1 MRGYGPLWS
10 SCGVHHLADLR
21 AVLREPH
28 FLRLYATRL
37 TAQVA
42 DGVFQVALASFV
54 LFSPEKQATA
64 GRTAAAFATLLL
76 PYSVVGPFAGV
87 FIDRWQRRTILV
99 RANVVRAA
107 LTLVVAS
114 LVAFGVE
121 SWPFYVATLAVLS
134 VNRFFLSSLS
144 ASLPHVVQRRLLV
157 TGNSLST
164 TSGTLMAVVGGGLG
178 YGVRYVAGDD
188 DVGSAMI
195 ILLTGV
201 LYLVSSAVA
210 SGMAPDL
217 LGPDPD
223 DDRVPTAEAM
233 RAVLGGISAG
243 ARHVWGRRR
252 PAYALAAIS
261 AHRFFYGL
269 STVATLLLYRNYFV
283 DEGVFRAGLGGLG
296 QVLACSAAGVVA
308 AAVATPY
315 VTRRH
320 SKETWV
326 VALLAGA
333 CVVEIA
339 LGFPYTQP
347 AFLAAAFLLGFV
359 AQGSKICV
367 DTIVQESVADAYR
380 GRVFAFYDILFNV
393 TFVSAAT
400 VAALFLPN
408 TGKSYLALTVIA
420 IGYGA
425 TALGYLAVTGRAGVR
440 STASG

>member
-1 MRGYGPLWS
+1 VVP
-10 SCGVHHLADLR
+10 HLADLR

-28 FLRLYATRL
+28 FLRLYATRV
-37 TAQVA
+37 TAQIA

-99 RANVVRAA
+99 RANVVRAGLTA
-107 LTLVVAS
+107 VVATLVA
-114 LVAFGVE
+114 LGVE
-121 SWPFYVATLAVLS
+121 SWPFYAATLAVLS

-164 TSGTLMAVVGGGLG
+164 TSGTIMAVVGGGIG
-178 YGVRYVAGDD
+178 YGVRFLAGDD
-188 DVGSAMI
+188 DNATAVIVVVAGLVYLASA
-195 ILLTGV
+195 
-201 LYLVSSAVA
+201 ACA
-210 SGMAPDL
+210 SRMAPDL

-223 DDRVPTAEAM
+223 EERATTSEAM
-233 RAVLGGISAG
+233 RAVLGGITGG
-243 ARHVWGRRR
+243 AQHVWARRR
-252 PAYALAAIS
+252 PAWALAAIS

-269 STVATLLLYRNYFV
+269 STVATLLLYRNYFT
-283 DEGVFRAGLGGLG
+283 DHGFFRAGLGGLG
-296 QVLACSAAGVVA
+296 QVLAFSAVGVVT

-315 VTRRH
+315 VTRRIG
-320 SKETWV
+320 KDAWIV
-326 VALLAGA
+326 GLLAGA

-347 AFLAAAFLLGFV
+347 AFLAAALLLGFV
-359 AQGSKICV
+359 AQGTKICV

-400 VAALFLPN
+400 VAALFLPDS
-408 TGKSYLALTVIA
+408 GRSYVALTVIA
-420 IGYGA
+420 VGYGA
-425 TALGYLAVTGRAGVR
+425 TALAYVAVTGAVAGPERR
-440 STASG
+440 SRASG

>member
-1 MRGYGPLWS
+1 MA
-10 SCGVHHLADLR
+10 HLADLR

-28 FLRLYATRL
+28 FLRLYATRV

-76 PYSVVGPFAGV
+76 PYSIVGPFAGV

-107 LTLVVAS
+107 LTA
-114 LVAFGVE
+114 LVAMLVGLGVE
-121 SWPFYVATLAVLS
+121 SWPFYAATLAVLS

-157 TGNSLST
+157 VGNSLST

-178 YGVRYVAGDD
+178 YGVRYVAGNDD
-188 DVGSAMI
+188 DGSALI
-195 ILLTGV
+195 VVTAGLV
-201 LYLVSSAVA
+201 YLASSAIA
-210 SGMAPDL
+210 STMPRDL
-217 LGPDPD
+217 LGPDD
-223 DDRVPTAEAM
+223 GGDRPTTSEAL
-233 RAVLGGISAG
+233 RAVLGGISSG
-243 ARHVWGRRR
+243 ARHVWSRRR
-252 PAYALAAIS
+252 PAYALLAIS

-269 STVATLLLYRNYFV
+269 STVATLLLYRNYFR
-283 DEGVFRAGLGGLG
+283 DDGFFKAGLAGLG
-296 QVLACSAAGVVA
+296 QVLAASAVGVVSAAVV
-308 AAVATPY
+308 TPY
-315 VTRRH
+315 VTRRIG
-320 SKETWV
+320 KDRWI
-326 VALLAGA
+326 VALMAGA

-339 LGFPYTQP
+339 LGFPYTQE

-359 AQGSKICV
+359 AQGAKICV
-367 DTIVQESVADAYR
+367 DTIVQETVADAYR

-408 TGKSYLALTVIA
+408 TGKSYVLLSVIA
-420 IGYGA
+420 AGYGL
-425 TALGYLAVTGRAGVR
+425 TGLGYAAVTGAGARRR

>member
-1 MRGYGPLWS
+1 MP
-10 SCGVHHLADLR
+10 HLADLR

-28 FLRLYATRL
+28 FLRLWATRL

-99 RANVVRAA
+99 RANVVRAGMTA
-107 LTLVVAS
+107 VVAM
-114 LVAFGVE
+114 LVGLGVE
-121 SWPFYVATLAVLS
+121 TWPFYVATLAVLS

-164 TSGTLMAVVGGGLG
+164 TSGTIMAVVGAGIG
-178 YGVRYVAGDD
+178 YGVRRLAGTDQYGTAVIVVVAGLIYL
-188 DVGSAMI
+188 GSA
-195 ILLTGV
+195 
-201 LYLVSSAVA
+201 AFA
-210 SGMAPDL
+210 SRMAPDL
-217 LGPDPD
+217 LGPDPGD
-223 DDRVPTAEAM
+223 ERTTTAEAM
-233 RAVLGGISAG
+233 RAVMGGISGG
-243 ARHVWGRRR
+243 AKHVWQRRR

-261 AHRFFYGL
+261 AHRFFYGI
-269 STVATLLLYRNYFV
+269 STVATLLLYRNYFT
-283 DEGVFRAGLGGLG
+283 DDGFFRAGIAGLG
-296 QVLACSAAGVVA
+296 QVLAFSAVGVVSAAVV
-308 AAVATPY
+308 TPY
-315 VTRRH
+315 VTRRIG
-320 SKETWV
+320 KDQWI

-339 LGFPYTQP
+339 LGFPYAQP
-347 AFLAAAFLLGFV
+347 AFLAAALLLGFV

-367 DTIVQESVADAYR
+367 DTIVQESVEDAYR

-400 VAALFLPN
+400 VAALFLPD

-425 TALGYLAVTGRAGVR
+425 TALAYVAVTGRER
-440 STASG
+440 SPATASG